1 MRRPSKKEKRHREED
16 AAEEEE
22 DSAPKRPRRVHQLM
36 TPEDNEVYEEH
47 IEELH
52 EEVAKDKPN
61 RKQVKRL
68 MRATYTGRRRW
79 VENDLPRV
87 AVVLEKFPP
96 LREPKHVKSLLT
108 YSTKFHGTNA
118 AKLQAFIPT
127 QSCSY
132 AIGVKTS
139 MFD

>member
-1 MRRPSKKEKRHREED
+1 MQQKLKNMRRPSKKEKRHREED

-22 DSAPKRPRRVHQLM
+22 DSAPKRPRSVHQPM

-52 EEVAKDKPN
+52 EEVTKDKPN

-96 LREPKHVKSLLT
+96 LREPKHVSHYLRIAQN
-108 YSTKFHGTNA
+108 SMA
-118 AKLQAFIPT
+118 QMQ
-127 QSCSY
+127 QSCKHLFPHK
-132 AIGVKTS
+132 AVL
-139 MFD
+139 ML